1 MKSIQKM
8 VICFL
13 CIASL
18 LTFGTATAFATE
30 LPHDVIAFSASSN
43 VNTVTPNFYGHYTKT
58 ITRYYEFGNIPQTC
72 YYEEYN
78 NDLGGWFS
86 GTLTLQSATLTGD
99 NWYECVYS
107 GEIYGQM

>member
-1 MKSIQKM
+1 MKNIKK
-8 VICFL
+8 VVACLL

-18 LTFGTATAFATE
+18 LTFGTATVFAAE
-30 LPHDVIAFSASSN
+30 LPHDDMACSVSSN
-43 VNTVTPNFYGHYTKT
+43 ANNVAPFFYGHYTKT
-58 ITRYYEFGNIPQTC
+58 ITRYYDFGSIPQTY

-78 NDLGGWFS
+78 SDLGGWFS
-86 GTLTLQSATLTGD
+86 GTLTLQSATLAGD